1 VSEIYLQLDVP
12 PVLTG
17 APIPTTVN
25 LRLTDLET
33 QVGLTGSLDPLTVEN
48 RLTVAQADI
57 TAAQA
62 DITAAQA
69 DIITA
74 QADIITAQGTA
85 DVHIADLANPH
96 VVTATQIGLGNCD
109 NTSDADK
116 PVSTLQAAAIADALV
131 AFPVQQVAGTLTT
144 QLVGITHTAAGTPD
158 YAMQAMVAGGFG
170 FVTADEAHTLLAV
183 IKNLQTRLAEVEVNL
198 IASGLI
204 A

>member
-1 VSEIYLQLDVP
+1 MSELYLQLDVP

-57 TAAQA
+57 
-62 DITAAQA
+62 
-69 DIITA
+69 ITA
-74 QADIITAQGTA
+74 QNTA
-85 DVHIADLANPH
+85 DTHIADMANPH

-109 NTSDADK
+109 DTSDADK
-116 PVSTLQAAAIADALV
+116 PVSTLQAVAIADALV

-158 YAMQAMVAGGFG
+158 YAMQTMVAGGFG

-183 IKNLQTRLAEVEVNL
+183 VKNLQTRLAEVEVNL
-198 IASGLI
+198 IDSGLI

>member
-1 VSEIYLQLDVP
+1 MSEIYLQLDVP

-17 APIPTTVN
+17 APIPTTMN
-25 LRLTDLET
+25 LRLTDLEA

-57 TAAQA
+57 AAAQA
-62 DITAAQA
+62 GIV
-69 DIITA
+69 TA
-74 QADIITAQGTA
+74 QADIITAQSTA
-85 DVHIADLANPH
+85 DIHTADLANPH
-96 VVTATQIGLGNCD
+96 AVTATQIGLGNCD
-109 NTSDADK
+109 DTSDADK
-116 PVSTLQAAAIADALV
+116 PVSALQAVAIADALV

-158 YAMQAMVAGGFG
+158 YAMQTMVAGGFG

-183 IKNLQTRLAEVEVNL
+183 IKNLQTRLAEVEVSL

>member
-1 VSEIYLQLDVP
+1 VSELYLQLDVP

-33 QVGLTGSLDPLTVEN
+33 QVGATGSVDPLTVEN

-57 TAAQA
+57 
-62 DITAAQA
+62 
-69 DIITA
+69 ITA
-74 QADIITAQGTA
+74 QDTA
-85 DVHIADLANPH
+85 DTHIADLVNPH
-96 VVTATQIGLGNCD
+96 VVTKAQVGLGNCD

-116 PVSTLQAAAIADALV
+116 PVSTLQAAAIASIPAQKV
-131 AFPVQQVAGTLTT
+131 GGSLTT
-144 QLVGITHTAAGTPD
+144 QLTGITHTAAGTPD
-158 YAMQAMVAGGFG
+158 YALQAMVAGGFG

-183 IKNLQTRLAEVEVNL
+183 VKNLQVRVAEIETKM
-198 IASGLI
+198 IASGVL